1 MKSKC
6 KVKDVILPNTY
17 IHIFKGHG
25 ENTEVII
32 NHNLS
37 NKFVNIQLFTFDL
50 ELIYPDDIIFLN
62 ENSVK
67 IILSSTENVCVLI
80 KKADYFLTK
89 SSSEIGTGLND
100 KYIQSLFTK
109 DNEVTIPDT
118 FTVLDENTVDIIP
131 ILTGAYSNH
140 NYVYVQSTPSYK

>member
-1 MKSKC
+1 
-6 KVKDVILPNTY
+6 
-17 IHIFKGHG
+17 
-25 ENTEVII
+25 
-32 NHNLS
+32 
-37 NKFVNIQLFTFDL
+37 
-50 ELIYPDDIIFLN
+50 
-62 ENSVK
+62 
-67 IILSSTENVCVLI
+67 VLI

-109 DNEVTIPDT
+109 DNEVTVPDT

-140 NYVYVQSTPSYK
+140 NYVYVQSTLSYK